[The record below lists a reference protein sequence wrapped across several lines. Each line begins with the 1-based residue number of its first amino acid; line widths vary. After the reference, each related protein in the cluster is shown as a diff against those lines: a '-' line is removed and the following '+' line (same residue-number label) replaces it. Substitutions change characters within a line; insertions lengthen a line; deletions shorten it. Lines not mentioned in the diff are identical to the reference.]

1 MNRAE
6 KRKLLKTGNVTV
18 RNTGFGK
25 TLTPYEVYKISQDV
39 KKDIIKQYGDQAAI
53 SFAREE
59 GYDAGY
65 TEGAKF
71 VEDHYLKLAYICVGL
86 AMRET
91 QKFGQKRILSVWK
104 RTNELYA
111 GIADRVDAGED
122 LNAIEREFNRR
133 LIDEVGIKLFDDTDI
148 SEDDVGAKH
157 FYGGGGND
165 PED

>member
-6 KRKLLKTGNVTV
+6 KRRLLKTGTV
-18 RNTGFGK
+18 VAKDSAFRRNM
-25 TLTPYEVYKISQDV
+25 TPYEVYKITQDV
-39 KKDIIKQYGDQAAI
+39 KKQIISEYGDKAAI
-53 SFAREE
+53 SLARNE

-65 TEGAKF
+65 TDGAKF

-91 QKFGQKRILSVWK
+91 HKFGQKRILSVWK

-122 LNAIEREFNRR
+122 LNEVEKEFNQR
-133 LIDEVGIKLFDDTDI
+133 LADEVGIKLFDEEWEKNGESKKTD
-148 SEDDVGAKH
+148 
-157 FYGGGGND
+157 
-165 PED
+165 